1 MNEWIEEVQMILQ
14 AITGDVM
21 DFSDMSEEET
31 LEYIENL
38 DPALLEA
45 VQDQLGDPNIE
56 ATSDSRALAE
66 IAFALAP
73 IPGLGK
79 FKLFKKLGSK
89 LIPAK
94 KAGKQG
100 LLPRKLLPNTQ
111 STTPLK
117 SSQRNV
123 SNIDE
128 VMQGTFNQGMRGRT
142 AAGKGQTASNI
153 QQTRSLR
160 PTGPSHPSPKWDVN
174 TGVNMGVLSKFNT
187 PLGGLLEAA
196 RSPSGLIGKKR
207 TAGFAGALALQYGIA
222 NTMTPGLPGS
232 DVMRDDDQEDTVA
245 EQGGLGALTSELNN
259 FGPTPESQEIVK
271 KLAWEGHTVN
281 SANDKFM
288 RVILEQPHVMGA
300 TPQDFNTLEQYLAN
314 DQDNLSVIN
323 VAAGKGRED
332 LADFMRKEWHNIPG
346 LHEQLLDEAHRRFDD
361 FINSSD
367 MDIEVLA
374 DISMLSN
381 DEEAMWDDIL
391 SGYPVQSMD
400 YLGMEPAGP
409 HSQTQSQNIIEHMEK
424 EFGKEITSKVLSGA
438 RDEVIENYITKH
450 TRANP
455 YMITNNEGGMITG
468 FDEAYDT
475 SSFGQVTSLED
486 LFSGEYGVKVGPVHA
501 ASYLKDLFHRTNE
514 GGSTGSSVI
523 ASFQQTMYAMGY
535 MDDSIGQLPA
545 PDRWGHVDDQTIKAF
560 QLVQWDIVQ
569 NVDEARRLGI
579 EPDVKKLWKEMQ
591 NEGVIQR
598 MAESDMDVEGQFR
611 VDASN
616 RFADYAQAKFAK
628 RLVPTMN
635 MPEEE
640 INKNIAEVLSDM
652 TAEERNIA
660 WGMGGNPD
668 EVAMAEEILKS
679 FYNDD
684 SDWGSNI
691 RFGHNNS
698 DFMNYANKVGA
709 LTDKEREQ
717 HAADLMEGRP
727 SPIGKDVAI
736 SNFLMM
742 LDGGLDA
749 QGKRMK
755 GDITTATRDQI
766 RSALAR
772 YANTIGFE
780 HSRNNGFTADDIFQ
794 RADTGLSAAR
804 SANTQDY
811 DELMTTLEGRL
822 DLLQDYSSR
831 GISSANAILW
841 GTTMPR
847 VSMPVRDKGG
857 KAL

>member
-45 VQDQLGDPNIE
+45 VHNQLGDPEIDE
-56 ATSDSRALAE
+56 MSDARLMAE
-66 IAFALAP
+66 MAFMFAPIGKAKWLFKGAKGLLGKLAP
-73 IPGLGK
+73 K
-79 FKLFKKLGSK
+79 V
-89 LIPAK
+89 AK
-94 KAGKQG
+94 GDKI
-100 LLPRKLLPNTQ
+100 LPRQVLYNT
-111 STTPLK
+111 SMGPLK
-117 SSQRNV
+117 TGQRPRV
-123 SNIDE
+123 QGEFIDIP
-128 VMQGTFNQGMRGRT
+128 RGRT
-142 AAGKGQTASNI
+142 TAGAGRTASLP
-153 QQTRSLR
+153 QQTGGLR
-160 PTGPSHPSPKWDVN
+160 PTGPVNAVPKWN
-174 TGVNMGVLSKFNT
+174 AGTGMRDSYMSKYGA
-187 PLGGLLEAA
+187 PLGAKMEAFRTVSGQRTMQLMAGTGIGGAAYLEGMN
-196 RSPSGLIGKKR
+196 RL
-207 TAGFAGALALQYGIA
+207 
-222 NTMTPGLPGS
+222 TPGLPGS

-288 RVILEQPHVMGA
+288 RVVLEQPHVMGA

-314 DQDNLSVIN
+314 DQDNLNVIN
-323 VAAGKGRED
+323 VTAGEGRTR
-332 LADFMRKEWHNIPG
+332 LGDFMRAEWHNIPG

-409 HSQTQSQNIIEHMEK
+409 HSQTQSQNIIGYMEK

-438 RDEVIENYITKH
+438 RDQVIENYITEH

-535 MDDSIGQLPA
+535 MDDTIGQLPA
-545 PDRWGHVDDQTIKAF
+545 PDRWGHVDDQTIEAFKA
-560 QLVQWDIVQ
+560 VQWDFVQ
-569 NVDEARRLGI
+569 NVDEARRLGV

-598 MAESDMDVEGQFR
+598 MATSDMDSEGQFR

-616 RFADYAQAKFAK
+616 RFADYAKTKFAK
-628 RLVPTMN
+628 RLVPMMN

-640 INKNIAEVLSDM
+640 INKNIDQVLSDM
-652 TAEERNIA
+652 TAEERNMA

-668 EVAMAEEILKS
+668 EVAMAGEILKS

-717 HAADLMEGRP
+717 HAADLMEGR
-727 SPIGKDVAI
+727 SGSIGKDVAI

-742 LDGGLDA
+742 LDG
-749 QGKRMK
+749 
-755 GDITTATRDQI
+755 DITNATRDEI
-766 RSALAR
+766 RSGLAR

-794 RADTGLSAAR
+794 RADTGMSAAR
-804 SANTQDY
+804 SADTTDY

-831 GISSANAILW
+831 GISSGNAVLW
-841 GTTMPR
+841 GSTMPR

>member
-1 MNEWIEEVQMILQ
+1 
-14 AITGDVM
+14 
-21 DFSDMSEEET
+21 
-31 LEYIENL
+31 
-38 DPALLEA
+38 
-45 VQDQLGDPNIE
+45 
-56 ATSDSRALAE
+56 
-66 IAFALAP
+66 
-73 IPGLGK
+73 
-79 FKLFKKLGSK
+79 
-89 LIPAK
+89 
-94 KAGKQG
+94 
-100 LLPRKLLPNTQ
+100 
-111 STTPLK
+111 
-117 SSQRNV
+117 
-123 SNIDE
+123 
-128 VMQGTFNQGMRGRT
+128 
-142 AAGKGQTASNI
+142 
-153 QQTRSLR
+153 
-160 PTGPSHPSPKWDVN
+160 
-174 TGVNMGVLSKFNT
+174 
-187 PLGGLLEAA
+187 
-196 RSPSGLIGKKR
+196 
-207 TAGFAGALALQYGIA
+207 
-222 NTMTPGLPGS
+222 
-232 DVMRDDDQEDTVA
+232 
-245 EQGGLGALTSELNN
+245 
-259 FGPTPESQEIVK
+259 
-271 KLAWEGHTVN
+271 
-281 SANDKFM
+281 
-288 RVILEQPHVMGA
+288 
-300 TPQDFNTLEQYLAN
+300 
-314 DQDNLSVIN
+314 
-323 VAAGKGRED
+323 
-332 LADFMRKEWHNIPG
+332 
-346 LHEQLLDEAHRRFDD
+346 
-361 FINSSD
+361 

-374 DISMLSN
+374 DISMLGN

-409 HSQTQSQNIIEHMEK
+409 HSQTQQQNIIEYMEK

-438 RDEVIENYITKH
+438 RDQVIENYITEH

-560 QLVQWDIVQ
+560 QSVQWDIVQ

-579 EPDVKKLWKEMQ
+579 DPDVKKLWKEMQ
-591 NEGVIQR
+591 NEGLIQR

-628 RLVPTMN
+628 RLVPIMN

-640 INKNIAEVLSDM
+640 INKNIAQVLSDM

-709 LTDKEREQ
+709 LTDKERQQ
-717 HAADLMEGRP
+717 HAADLMEGR
-727 SPIGKDVAI
+727 SGSIGKDVAI

-742 LDGGLDA
+742 LDG
-749 QGKRMK
+749 
-755 GDITTATRDQI
+755 DITNSTRTEI
-766 RSALAR
+766 RSGLAR

-794 RADTGLSAAR
+794 RADAGLSAAR
-804 SANTQDY
+804 SADTTDY

-831 GISSANAILW
+831 GISSANAVLW
-841 GTTMPR
+841 GSTMPR

>member
-45 VQDQLGDPNIE
+45 VHNQLGDPEIDE
-56 ATSDSRALAE
+56 MSDARLMAE
-66 IAFALAP
+66 MAFMFAPIGKAKWLFKGAKGLLGKLAP
-73 IPGLGK
+73 K
-79 FKLFKKLGSK
+79 V
-89 LIPAK
+89 AK
-94 KAGKQG
+94 GDKI
-100 LLPRKLLPNTQ
+100 LPRQVLYNT
-111 STTPLK
+111 SMGPLK
-117 SSQRNV
+117 TGQRPRV
-123 SNIDE
+123 QGEFIDIP
-128 VMQGTFNQGMRGRT
+128 RGRT
-142 AAGKGQTASNI
+142 TAGAGQTASLP
-153 QQTRSLR
+153 QQTGGLR
-160 PTGPSHPSPKWDVN
+160 PTGPVNAVPKWNAGTGMRDSYMSKYGAPLGAKMEAFN
-174 TGVNMGVLSKFNT
+174 TTSGQYVKQLMAGTGIGGALYLEGVNRL
-187 PLGGLLEAA
+187 
-196 RSPSGLIGKKR
+196 
-207 TAGFAGALALQYGIA
+207 
-222 NTMTPGLPGS
+222 TPGLPGS

-288 RVILEQPHVMGA
+288 RVVLEQPHVMGA

-314 DQDNLSVIN
+314 NQDNLSVIN
-323 VAAGKGRED
+323 VTAGKGRED
-332 LADFMRKEWHNIPG
+332 LAGYMQKEWHNIPG

-374 DISMLSN
+374 DISMLGN

-409 HSQTQSQNIIEHMEK
+409 HSQTQSQNIIEYMEK
-424 EFGKEITSKVLSGA
+424 EFGKEITGKVLSGA

-535 MDDSIGQLPA
+535 MDDTIGQLPA
-545 PDRWGHVDDQTIKAF
+545 PDRWGHVDDQTIEAFKA
-560 QLVQWDIVQ
+560 VQWDFVQ
-569 NVDEARRLGI
+569 NVDEARRLGV

-598 MAESDMDVEGQFR
+598 MATSDMDSEGQFR

-616 RFADYAQAKFAK
+616 RFADYAKAKFAK
-628 RLVPTMN
+628 RLVPMMN

-640 INKNIAEVLSDM
+640 INKNIDQVLSDM
-652 TAEERNIA
+652 TAEERNLA

-717 HAADLMEGRP
+717 HAADLMEGR
-727 SPIGKDVAI
+727 SGSIGKDVAI

-742 LDGGLDA
+742 LDG
-749 QGKRMK
+749 
-755 GDITTATRDQI
+755 DITNATRDEI
-766 RSALAR
+766 RSGLAR

-780 HSRNNGFTADDIFQ
+780 HSRNNSFTADDIFQ
-794 RADTGLSAAR
+794 RADTGISAAR
-804 SANTQDY
+804 SADTTDY

-831 GISSANAILW
+831 GISSGNAVLW
-841 GTTMPR
+841 GSTMPR

>member
-45 VQDQLGDPNIE
+45 VHNQLGDPEIDE
-56 ATSDSRALAE
+56 MSDARLMAE
-66 IAFALAP
+66 MAFMFAPIGKAKWLFKGAKGLIGKLAP
-73 IPGLGK
+73 K
-79 FKLFKKLGSK
+79 V
-89 LIPAK
+89 AK
-94 KAGKQG
+94 GEKI
-100 LLPRKLLPNTQ
+100 LPRKVLYNT
-111 STTPLK
+111 SMGGLK
-117 SSQRNV
+117 SSDPKNV
-123 SNIDE
+123 SHLAGNIP
-128 VMQGTFNQGMRGRT
+128 RGRT
-142 AAGKGQTASNI
+142 TAGAGRTASLP
-153 QQTRSLR
+153 QQTGGLR
-160 PTGPSHPSPKWDVN
+160 PTGPVNAVPKWN
-174 TGVNMGVLSKFNT
+174 AGTGMRDSYMSKYGAPLGAKMEAFNT
-187 PLGGLLEAA
+187 TSGKYVKELMAGTGMVGAGYLEYMN
-196 RSPSGLIGKKR
+196 RR
-207 TAGFAGALALQYGIA
+207 
-222 NTMTPGLPGS
+222 TPGLPGS
-232 DVMRDDDQEDTVA
+232 DVMRDDDES
-245 EQGGLGALTSELNN
+245 GGSDSPTYGMGGGIGDDGSLTYGTS
-259 FGPTPESQEIVK
+259 ESQEIIK

-288 RVILEQPHVMGA
+288 RVVLEQPHVMGA

-314 DQDNLSVIN
+314 DQDNLNVIN
-323 VAAGKGRED
+323 VTAGEGRTR
-332 LADFMRKEWHNIPG
+332 LGDFMREEWHNIPG

-361 FINSSD
+361 FIHSSD

-374 DISMLSN
+374 DISMLGN

-409 HSQTQSQNIIEHMEK
+409 HSQTQQQNIIEYMEK

-438 RDEVIENYITKH
+438 RDQVIENYITEH

-535 MDDSIGQLPA
+535 MDDTIGQLPA
-545 PDRWGHVDDQTIKAF
+545 PDMWGHVDDQTIEAFKA
-560 QLVQWDIVQ
+560 VQWDIVQ

-579 EPDVKKLWKEMQ
+579 EPDVKSLWKEMQ

-598 MAESDMDVEGQFR
+598 MATSDMDPEGQFR

-616 RFADYAQAKFAK
+616 RFANHAKAKFAK
-628 RLVPTMN
+628 RLVPMMN

-640 INKNIAEVLSDM
+640 INKNIDQVLSDM
-652 TAEERNIA
+652 TAEERNMA

-668 EVAMAEEILKS
+668 EVAMAGEILKS

-709 LTDKEREQ
+709 LTDKERQQ
-717 HAADLMEGRP
+717 HAADLMEGR
-727 SPIGKDVAI
+727 SGSIGKDVAI

-742 LDGGLDA
+742 LDG
-749 QGKRMK
+749 
-755 GDITTATRDQI
+755 DITNSTRTEI
-766 RSALAR
+766 RSGLAR

-780 HSRNNGFTADDIFQ
+780 HSRNNGFSADDIFQ
-794 RADTGLSAAR
+794 RADAGLSAAR
-804 SANTQDY
+804 SADTTDY

-831 GISSANAILW
+831 GISSANAVLW
-841 GTTMPR
+841 GSTMPR
-847 VSMPVRDKGG
+847 VNMPVRDKGG